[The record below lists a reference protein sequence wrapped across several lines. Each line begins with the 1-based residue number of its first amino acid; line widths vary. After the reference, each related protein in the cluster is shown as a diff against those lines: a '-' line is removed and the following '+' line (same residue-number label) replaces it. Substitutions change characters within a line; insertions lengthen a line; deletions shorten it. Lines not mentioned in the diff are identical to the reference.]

1 MWLAADSRVSVLK
14 VSLRILLLKIEPRRV
29 APTPDT
35 PTASQR
41 AEHETTHIPYRSW
54 CDHCVEAF
62 GRERGHLAHGH
73 DGGRR
78 IPLISMDYLFVT
90 EKGVFTR
97 DDAGT
102 DVDAPTT
109 LKVLVIYDSFSK
121 APFAVAVPR
130 KGAD

>member
-1 MWLAADSRVSVLK
+1 MAGGQLEGVDVEGEPEPVLEDA
-14 VSLRILLLKIEPRRV
+14 EPRRI

-41 AEHETTHIPYRSW
+41 AEHETTHVPYRSW
-54 CDHCVEAF
+54 CDHRAEAF

-73 DGGRR
+73 DGSRR
-78 IPLISMDYLFVT
+78 IPLVSMDYLFVT

-97 DDAGT
+97 NDAGS
-102 DVDAPTT
+102 DADLPTT